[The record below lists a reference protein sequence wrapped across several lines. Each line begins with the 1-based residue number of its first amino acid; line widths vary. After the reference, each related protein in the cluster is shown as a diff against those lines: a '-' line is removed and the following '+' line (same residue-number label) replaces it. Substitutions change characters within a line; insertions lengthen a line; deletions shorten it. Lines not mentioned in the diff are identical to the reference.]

1 MKKKGQAEDKL
12 GLVLHI
18 IGAIL
23 AVPILVLCTVRG
35 AIEYGAAGVLTAL
48 AFSIS
53 MLVLSIFSAIYHG
66 RKTRGK
72 DDVFFRVMDFC
83 SIFFLS
89 AGAYTPIALI
99 ALMKVE
105 PAVAWTLF
113 GAVWALAIW
122 GIIMNLVGAEKYKDL
137 SMACYIGLS
146 WCVILCLPRII
157 TLLPPIGTILM
168 FTGAATY
175 TAAGMVFGFDRGS
188 KQAHSIFH
196 ILLLIGNIC
205 YGLMILLC
213 VL

>member
-1 MKKKGQAEDKL
+1 MKKTGHAEDKL

-18 IGAIL
+18 IGAAL

-35 AIEYGAAGVLTAL
+35 AIEYGAAGVLTGL
-48 AFSIS
+48 AFSVS
-53 MLVLSIFSAIYHG
+53 MLVLSLFSAIYHG
-66 RKTRGK
+66 RKIKGK
-72 DDVFFRVMDFC
+72 GGDFFRVMDFC

-113 GAVWALAIW
+113 GAVWMLAVW
-122 GIIMNLVGAEKYKDL
+122 GIILNLINSKKFIDL

-146 WCVILCLPRII
+146 WCIILCLPRII
-157 TLLPPIGTILM
+157 ALLPPIGTILM
-168 FTGAATY
+168 FVGAATY
-175 TAAGMVFGFDRGS
+175 TAAGMIYGFEREM
-188 KQAHSIFH
+188 KHAHSLFH
-196 ILLLIGNIC
+196 ILLLVGNIC

>member
-18 IGAIL
+18 IGAAL
-23 AVPILVLCTVRG
+23 SVPILVLCTVRG
-35 AIEYGAAGVLTAL
+35 AIEYGAAGVLTGL
-48 AFSIS
+48 AFSVS
-53 MLVLSIFSAIYHG
+53 MLILSLFSAIYHG
-66 RKTRGK
+66 RCIKGK
-72 DDVFFRVMDFC
+72 DDKFFRVMDYC

-113 GAVWALAIW
+113 GAVWALAAW
-122 GIIMNLVGAEKYKDL
+122 GIVMNLIGPDRFKDL

-157 TLLPPIGTILM
+157 ALLHPVGTILM
-168 FTGAATY
+168 FVGAATY
-175 TAAGMVFGFDRGS
+175 TAAGMVFGFDRNS
-188 KQAHSIFH
+188 KHAHSIFH
-196 ILLLIGNIC
+196 ILLLVGNIC